1 MIKIKPKYVL
11 EGCPIQISF
20 DLPKK
25 RTVLVFYGWKSF
37 IRKSDDGIVL
47 YIKKKKKKITAYYWN
62 RFFFKKEK
70 IYLNI
75 NTYKSTNINDLNH
88 ELSGAIDIKKNPIIS
103 TFSKQDFDK
112 PKTKFAPIKNKINKP
127 DLAFKN
133 AYSGSISSKIS
144 FEKKISDVSKKI
156 QSIHTKNS
164 FNNEEFEN
172 FKKQAIYNQQFI

>member
-75 NTYKSTNINDLNH
+75 NTYKSTNINDLTH

>member
-75 NTYKSTNINDLNH
+75 NTYKSTNINDLTH

-103 TFSKQDFDK
+103 TLSKEKLFK
-112 PKTKFAPIKNKINKP
+112 LKTKFSPINKNINKP
-127 DLAFKN
+127 SLVSKN
-133 AYSGSISSKIS
+133 PYSNNISSKINFENKIKPIRKNLKAFYTQSS
-144 FEKKISDVSKKI
+144 FD
-156 QSIHTKNS
+156 
-164 FNNEEFEN
+164 NEEFEN
-172 FKKQAIYNQQFI
+172 FKKQSIYNQQFI

>member
-11 EGCPIQISF
+11 EGCPIQTSF

-47 YIKKKKKKITAYYWN
+47 YIKKKKKKITAYYWK

-103 TFSKQDFDK
+103 TFSKEKLLK
-112 PKTKFAPIKNKINKP
+112 PKTKFFPISKNINKP
-127 DLAFKN
+127 SLVFKN
-133 AYSGSISSKIS
+133 LYSSNISSRIS

-156 QSIHTKNS
+156 QSINTKTS
-164 FNNEEFEN
+164 FDNKEFEN
-172 FKKQAIYNQQFI
+172 FKKQAIHNQQFI

>member
-75 NTYKSTNINDLNH
+75 NTYKSTNINDLTH

-103 TFSKQDFDK
+103 TFSKQYFDK